1 MKEIM
6 YVLDKH
12 NQTITDEDMPILDYI
27 FRSLPGV
34 RIVIENKD
42 YIQFC
47 ADTKAME
54 AIAFLCDF
62 DVLVVRKGTINDMK

>member
-62 DVLVVRKGTINDMK
+62 DILAVRKGTINNMK